1 MNLRTLYYLLP
12 PKMRLLARKV
22 YYLPEDTYLKVSG
35 KKKRMVPDKGDIY
48 IGSGDFIEQG
58 IHHLDLLRK
67 YAGLKKDHEILDIG
81 CGIGRSAVALTNFLN
96 NEGKY
101 EGFDVVEKGIKWC
114 KKNIS
119 SIFSNFNFHY
129 IPLKNDLY
137 TKAGKRPE
145 EFIFPYHDNRFDVVF
160 LFSVF
165 THMQE
170 SETDHYLHEIYRV
183 LKQGGTCLATF
194 FIFNEKEEKYISESN
209 SFSFPFKKEGYR
221 LMDQNVKSA
230 NVAFNEQHIL
240 NIIKDKGFK
249 ITNIV
254 NGYWKNI
261 DNKNE
266 LTDFQDIIIMNK

>member
-1 MNLRTLYYLLP
+1 
-12 PKMRLLARKV
+12 
-22 YYLPEDTYLKVSG
+22 
-35 KKKRMVPDKGDIY
+35 
-48 IGSGDFIEQG
+48 
-58 IHHLDLLRK
+58 
-67 YAGLKKDHEILDIG
+67 
-81 CGIGRSAVALTNFLN
+81 
-96 NEGKY
+96 
-101 EGFDVVEKGIKWC
+101 
-114 KKNIS
+114 
-119 SIFSNFNFHY
+119 
-129 IPLKNDLY
+129 
-137 TKAGKRPE
+137 
-145 EFIFPYHDNRFDVVF
+145 
-160 LFSVF
+160 
-165 THMQE
+165 
-170 SETDHYLHEIYRV
+170 ETDHYLHEIYRV

-240 NIIKDKGFK
+240 NIIEDKGFK